1 MNIKSSLEQRLSESK
16 KRGVATLMGISL
28 LTAVSPA
35 WSWDLTVVVDP
46 ASAGTV
52 YNTALYTRLGIS
64 SNNLSVTIP
73 ASANP
78 NWAFGDWVTYDAF
91 EYRTGSST
99 SSVIVISST
108 NNTDV
113 TLIAH
118 FVSTIPTYSLTM
130 LNGPGGLT
138 VSPTGTTY
146 YAKDY
151 VKTISATPSNVA
163 PNVFVFDQWIGDIAG
178 IGNAASNNTTITMD
192 DNKTIQATFK
202 QKFTYTGYDPAG
214 PSSGALATNMFL
226 GVSFTAQPLQTP
238 VAGPSAGWRRAC
250 NGWTDGGG
258 DIPGTGT
265 QPSYNIPSVSA
276 TSSNRWT
283 WTNEY
288 NLIVDAQVGY
298 NVVSYFGSNNWF
310 TQGQSVTL
318 SASAK
323 AGYEF
328 LGWEVNATNSQPAG
342 TLTITMN
349 GPTYVVA
356 QFSLLGSD
364 SDGDGLPDKW
374 EKEFG
379 LNASSAAGNDGS
391 NGDPDNDG
399 LSNLEEFGMQIT
411 NRNWKA
417 NPLNAD
423 TDNDG
428 MDDGYERYSVDPT
441 NSPGQ
446 GTTRDV
452 NYAVLDDGRLDKD
465 NGPIGNRDGDYQ
477 WSTVSGYQLKADK
490 LTNIE
495 EWRGPDGIDPVIY
508 TNVTFAAN
516 TNSPF
521 LYPFGTDRGTIRMM
535 VPNQSP
541 YTVINPDTGDQ
552 SKGNSFDT
560 DDDKFDDGYEYSWDQ
575 WQQTYGGTNELLV
588 IGTTNVFLVKTNTLV
603 PLVLSTN
610 EVIKLMSVTNVVPV
624 WDGVVNSTRRFNP
637 ATQHSS
643 SSLASGESDNDV
655 LYDYETGGVSPLW
668 YRDLAEY
675 NAWKPTSFSQT
686 VPGAPHFIRMDNP
699 PPDDPAPQRSS
710 HPFLTDVDRD
720 GMPDGWEVIFHYDP
734 WTAVTPGHSF
744 NDGVDNPDVD
754 YMARSNTNTDW
765 ACLSARSNDTTAFL
779 VDTNLPIALRHHQ
792 VYVFNNATNYDPRT
806 GWGATYPVPKDM
818 PGAGAKATPKTA
830 PYSNIEEIR
839 GSDGRIVMIP
849 RSMAGEADDAT
860 NPNSNDSDGDGIWDG
875 WEAYVGLNPNNE
887 TDATLD
893 ADGDK
898 LTSLEEFQSFVTSS
912 TNRLALVPVVGWNNK
927 IFPTDTAD
935 KDTDGD
941 ELADFAEKGLFNG
954 GTAGDVTNMVFNEDG
969 ELVPQ
974 VFTVGT
980 WNGSSYTAG
989 GLNPTSSDTDM
1000 DALPD
1005 PYEASFAKALDGTK
1019 GDAFLDPDNDK
1030 LKNYQEYLTAT
1041 IYHWQFNVWLDGEP
1055 FYNSGDF
1062 FAGRPKSWDWSQA
1075 RYVPMF
1081 FGPALPIK
1089 YSYGGSDPGMSD
1101 SDDDGMDDY
1110 YEIYHGLN
1118 PLYGRLDLVQSS
1130 IVGEEVGAG
1139 METADPRVLP
1149 YVNGSPYM
1157 DSDGDGLPNVDESV
1171 NSKYTVQSPNYHTD
1185 PTPLWMT
1192 DTEYDRSWVN
1202 LYYVPGNFWFWSGP
1216 LPPPTYAYDFE
1227 SNEGFDTDND
1237 GVGDREELTVT
1248 KTDPLTPERP
1258 VKRRALYLPPS
1269 LPAYARTFPGY
1280 APGTDFG
1287 GGGYIPGANSGFY
1300 TKEVLRSYTVEAWVR
1315 PLTPA
1320 TGENQVIVERPLLL
1334 PVGNTMILEERVRL
1348 NFRLGIDGA
1357 GVPYVTYNGDGEDKI
1372 FHDVKAAASAAL
1384 TASNWVHLAGT
1395 YQVASST
1402 NASQGGILSLYVNG
1416 RLMKQEVT
1424 SELPAIGRYIK
1435 GNIITVYG
1443 GPIVVGAGDNNPEGE
1458 ISGYGASLWN
1468 PPAPTNFFKGWLDEV
1483 RVWDGARSADEIT
1496 AGMGKRMKQADVAAN
1511 KDLATSLYYL
1521 YSFDALTD
1529 PDHSPKIPTGF
1540 DVIANA
1546 TAPADWPAVGFWGP
1560 ASQHSLVYTDYR
1572 YLPWIENAAVHLPE
1586 IPATDMGDT
1595 NTIAIMSGTNVVGQA
1610 LAFWNTSNPYG
1621 NRYFTAPALTGEKKQ
1636 ISSDLLPLEWAVGD
1650 EDVPMWDNG
1659 TVPATDD
1666 YDSDG
1671 DGLPDSW
1678 EERYGLDP
1686 LDPTGNNGASADPD
1700 QDGLSNMAEFIA
1712 GTDPRNS
1719 DTYGWGFGD
1728 YNSWKTGTVYRTY
1741 GELYTDHD
1749 GLPDSWEMLNGLDT
1763 RLYDAYGV
1771 YGDPDGDGWANFTEY
1786 MKATDPKDL
1795 SKHPNPIVNGI
1806 IKYNGVRTSG
1816 SVIVMGYQKPSMDGV
1831 PIMGVSGG
1839 GVVRSETESLG
1850 SGDGQTMV
1858 FTGKLKHGSIVKGSV
1873 KVRRLNPQFVT
1884 PDFDFTDN
1892 AAGEWTYYPDYFSS
1906 QSTTNVTFDYGTGDY
1921 TFRWPAQDGFGMV
1934 SPWNGDQIFID
1945 YQWKDGDPNSFSIDG
1960 LKDGDLYL
1968 FAYRDN
1974 NGNSQWDA
1982 GEPAG
1987 IAEGQPIH
1995 LGWEDLTG
2003 VVIGMTDDPPAGHLR
2018 FGWPVVAGQESYIL
2032 RVVNKSATGSPIV
2045 FSSTNAAPLNWF
2057 HEGQM
2062 NNLGILNLPEAT
2074 YQWFAKRA
2082 DGVTEIT
2089 NGLFNVVLPSNTK
2102 PTLLSPTGSAID
2114 YSSMELVWTM
2124 DKNADRF
2131 RIQISRDSGF
2141 SSVVYDGTAD
2151 SPFRAADASY
2161 RFTLP
2166 IYPGDKTFT
2175 NGLYYWQV
2183 AGVNNKS
2190 TSSWADSSQFTVNLT
2205 NPPVGASTIS
2215 GDVKYYGKA
2224 GGTNTITIILQAYKN
2239 AGFGG
2244 EPLAQITITNKPD
2257 TNTIAVLSGSNAPA
2271 PSITVTPFEKG
2282 VYKFMGLRSGT
2293 YYIRA
2298 FMDMNGNGRADTW
2311 ETQGF
2316 VANTAGRPRG
2326 NLVGTGSII
2335 LNQDLAL
2342 EDRDLDSDGLPDA
2355 WEWVNFGTLR
2365 WTGNDDPNV
2374 TGATLMEHYGD
2385 TYFDSDPRQKLDPLV
2400 AYEMNHH
2407 LAPGADSDQDGL
2419 SDAMEVLVTHTN
2431 PFAANDTLR
2440 ARQFIAAHPGSG
2452 MNLTWDGKAGV
2463 NYQVQVSSTLKTWED
2478 APLGAFSGSGTKTF
2492 VDTASAGLSVRFYRI
2507 VVR

>member
-1 MNIKSSLEQRLSESK
+1 LDF
-16 KRGVATLMGISL
+16 GGIY
-28 LTAVSPA
+28 
-35 WSWDLTVVVDP
+35 VD
-46 ASAGTV
+46 V
-52 YNTALYTRLGIS
+52 
-64 SNNLSVTIP
+64 
-73 ASANP
+73 
-78 NWAFGDWVTYDAF
+78 
-91 EYRTGSST
+91 TGS
-99 SSVIVISST
+99 T
-108 NNTDV
+108 N
-113 TLIAH
+113 
-118 FVSTIPTYSLTM
+118 
-130 LNGPGGLT
+130 
-138 VSPTGTTY
+138 
-146 YAKDY
+146 
-151 VKTISATPSNVA
+151 
-163 PNVFVFDQWIGDIAG
+163 
-178 IGNAASNNTTITMD
+178 
-192 DNKTIQATFK
+192 
-202 QKFTYTGYDPAG
+202 
-214 PSSGALATNMFL
+214 
-226 GVSFTAQPLQTP
+226 
-238 VAGPSAGWRRAC
+238 
-250 NGWTDGGG
+250 
-258 DIPGTGT
+258 
-265 QPSYNIPSVSA
+265 
-276 TSSNRWT
+276 
-283 WTNEY
+283 
-288 NLIVDAQVGY
+288 
-298 NVVSYFGSNNWF
+298 
-310 TQGQSVTL
+310 
-318 SASAK
+318 
-323 AGYEF
+323 
-328 LGWEVNATNSQPAG
+328 
-342 TLTITMN
+342 
-349 GPTYVVA
+349 
-356 QFSLLGSD
+356 
-364 SDGDGLPDKW
+364 
-374 EKEFG
+374 
-379 LNASSAAGNDGS
+379 
-391 NGDPDNDG
+391 
-399 LSNLEEFGMQIT
+399 
-411 NRNWKA
+411 
-417 NPLNAD
+417 
-423 TDNDG
+423 
-428 MDDGYERYSVDPT
+428 
-441 NSPGQ
+441 
-446 GTTRDV
+446 
-452 NYAVLDDGRLDKD
+452 
-465 NGPIGNRDGDYQ
+465 
-477 WSTVSGYQLKADK
+477 
-490 LTNIE
+490 
-495 EWRGPDGIDPVIY
+495 
-508 TNVTFAAN
+508 
-516 TNSPF
+516 
-521 LYPFGTDRGTIRMM
+521 LYPFASNPLGYRPTVWIR
-535 VPNQSP
+535 VP
-541 YTVINPDTGDQ
+541 VEGDTGDQ
-552 SKGNSFDT
+552 SKGNTTDT
-560 DDDKFDDGYEYSWDQ
+560 DGDKFDDGYEYSWDK
-575 WQQTYGGTNELLV
+575 WQQTYGETNELLV

-603 PLVLSTN
+603 PLILSTN
-610 EVIKLMSVTNVVPV
+610 EVIKLMSVTNFVPA
-624 WDGVVNSTRRFNP
+624 WDGVTNITRRFNP
-637 ATQHSS
+637 ATQHAA
-643 SSLASGESDNDV
+643 SSLASGESDDDV

-668 YRDLAEY
+668 YTDLAEY

-686 VPGAPHFIRMDNP
+686 VPNAPHFIRMDNP

-720 GMPDGWEVIFHYDP
+720 GMPDGWEVIFDYDP
-734 WTAVTPGHSF
+734 WIAVTPGHSF

-754 YMARSNTNTDW
+754 YMARSNTNSDW
-765 ACLSARSNDTTAFL
+765 ACLAARSNDTTAFL

-792 VYVFNNATNYDPRT
+792 VYVFNNTTNYDPRT

-818 PGAGAKATPKTA
+818 PGAGAAATPKTA

-839 GSDGRIVMIP
+839 GADGRIVMIP

-860 NPNSNDSDGDGIWDG
+860 NPYSNDSDGDGIWDG
-875 WEAYVGLNPNNE
+875 WEAYVGLDPNNE
-887 TDATLD
+887 RDAILDTDK
-893 ADGDK
+893 DK
-898 LTSLEEFQSFVTSS
+898 LTNFEEFQSFVTSS
-912 TNRLALVPVVGWNNK
+912 TNRLALVPVVGWFNK
-927 IFPTDTAD
+927 IFPTDTLD

-941 ELADFAEKGLFNG
+941 ELADFDEKGLFNG
-954 GTAGDVTNMVFNEDG
+954 GTAGDVTNLVFNEDG

-980 WNGSSYTAG
+980 WNGSCYSAS
-989 GLNPTSSDTDM
+989 GLNPTSSDTDT
-1000 DALPD
+1000 DTLPD
-1005 PYEASFAKALDGTK
+1005 PYEASFAAAIDGTK
-1019 GDAFLDPDNDK
+1019 GDALADPDSDK
-1030 LKNYQEYLTAT
+1030 LKNYQEYLTTT

-1055 FYNSGDF
+1055 YYNSGDF
-1062 FAGRPKSWDWSQA
+1062 FAGRPKSWDWSQT
-1075 RYVPMF
+1075 RYIPMF
-1081 FGPALPIK
+1081 FGPAKPIK

-1130 IVGEEVGAG
+1130 IVGAEVWAG
-1139 METADPRVLP
+1139 MATADPRLVP
-1149 YVNGSPYM
+1149 HVNGSPYM
-1157 DSDGDGLPNVDESV
+1157 DSDGDGLPNVTESV

-1202 LYYVPGNFWFWSGP
+1202 LYYVPGNYWFWSGK

-1227 SNEGFDTDND
+1227 SNEGYDTDND

-1258 VKRRALYLPPS
+1258 VKRRALKLPPS

-1287 GGGYIPGANSGFY
+1287 GGGYMPGAYSGLY

-1320 TGENQVIVERPLLL
+1320 SGENQVIVERPLLL
-1334 PVGNTMILEERVRL
+1334 PVGNTMILANRVRL

-1402 NASQGGILSLYVNG
+1402 NASQGGVLSLYVNG

-1424 SELPAIGRYIK
+1424 SELPAIGRYVK

-1458 ISGYGASLWN
+1458 ISGYGASYFN
-1468 PPAPTNFFKGWLDEV
+1468 PPSPTNFFKGWLDEV
-1483 RVWDGARSADEIT
+1483 RVWDGSRSADEIT
-1496 AGMGKRMKQADVAAN
+1496 AGMGKRMKQADVSAN
-1511 KDLATSLYYL
+1511 AGLATSLYYL

-1621 NRYFTAPALTGEKKQ
+1621 NRYFTAPALTGQKKQ
-1636 ISSDLLPLEWAVGD
+1636 ISSDLLPLGWAVGD

-1659 TVPATDD
+1659 TVPATEA

-1678 EERYGLDP
+1678 EELYGLDP

-1700 QDGLSNMAEFIA
+1700 QDGLSNMAEFLA
-1712 GTDPRNS
+1712 ETDPRNS

-1749 GLPDSWEMLNGLDT
+1749 GMPDAWEMLNGLDT

-1850 SGDGQTMV
+1850 SGDGQTTV

-1892 AAGEWTYYPDYFSS
+1892 AAGDWTYYPDYFSS

-1945 YQWKDGDPNSFSIDG
+1945 YQWKDGDPNSFSING
-1960 LKDGDLYL
+1960 LKDGELYL

-1987 IAEGQPIH
+1987 IAERQPIH

-2003 VVIGMTDDPPAGHLR
+2003 VVIGLTDDPPAGHLR
-2018 FGWPVVAGQESYIL
+2018 FGWPVVVGQESYIL
-2032 RVVNKSATGSPIV
+2032 RVVNKSATGSPMV
-2045 FSSTNAAPLNWF
+2045 FSSTNSAPLNWF

-2062 NNLGILNLPEAT
+2062 NNLGIFNLPEAT
-2074 YQWFAKRA
+2074 YQWFAKKS

-2102 PTLLSPTGSAID
+2102 PTLLSPMGSFID
-2114 YSSMELVWTM
+2114 YSSMELIWTM

-2141 SSVVYDGTAD
+2141 SSPVYDETAD
-2151 SPFRAADASY
+2151 APFRAADASY
-2161 RFTLP
+2161 RYTLP
-2166 IYPGDKTFT
+2166 IYPGDETFT
-2175 NGLYYWQV
+2175 NGLYYWRV

-2224 GGTNTITIILQAYKN
+2224 GGPNTITIILQAYKN

-2271 PSITVTPFEKG
+2271 PSITVTPFDKG
-2282 VYKFMGLRSGT
+2282 AYKFMGLRSGV

-2298 FMDMNGNGRADTW
+2298 FMDMNGNGRADIW

-2365 WTGNDDPNV
+2365 WTGNDDPDG
-2374 TGATLMEHYGD
+2374 TGATLMKHYGD

-2400 AYEMNHH
+2400 AYEMNHN
-2407 LAPGADSDQDGL
+2407 LAPGADSDRDGL
-2419 SDAMEVLVTHTN
+2419 SDAVEVLVTRTN
-2431 PFAANDTLR
+2431 PFTANDALR
-2440 ARQFIAAHPGSG
+2440 ARQFIAAQPGSG
-2452 MNLTWDGKAGV
+2452 MNLTWDGKDGV
-2463 NYQVQVSSTLKTWED
+2463 NYQVQVSSNLKTWAD
-2478 APLGAFSGSGTKTF
+2478 APMGAFSGPGTKTF
-2492 VDTASAGLSVRFYRI
+2492 VDTASAGLQVRFYRI

>member
-1 MNIKSSLEQRLSESK
+1 MTFMKMISSHMFGH
-16 KRGVATLMGISL
+16 RGLRVAAILAMFFGLVIIEVKAQTLM
-28 LTAVSPA
+28 
-35 WSWDLTVVVDP
+35 VVP
-46 ASAGTV
+46 RPSSSAGTV
-52 YNTALYTRLGIS
+52 SPSSSPVTTQPQIFALSQLAKVGYVFDHWEIATTNSVELDPGVPGQSTNDDSIIVRV
-64 SNNLSVTIP
+64 LSTND
-73 ASANP
+73 SAVVRAWFKDARKTLIVSCNP
-78 NWAFGDWVTYDAF
+78 TNGGYVAGDWGVGTNMVTAG
-91 EYRTGSST
+91 TT
-99 SSVIVISST
+99 
-108 NNTDV
+108 V
-113 TLIAH
+113 TLIA
-118 FVSTIPTYSLTM
+118 
-130 LNGPGGLT
+130 N
-138 VSPTGTTY
+138 
-146 YAKDY
+146 
-151 VKTISATPSNVA
+151 
-163 PNVFVFDQWIGDIAG
+163 
-178 IGNAASNNTTITMD
+178 ASNNFEFVSWSGSVPSEYKYNNTAKMTINSD
-192 DNKTIQATFK
+192 
-202 QKFTYTGYDPAG
+202 
-214 PSSGALATNMFL
+214 SLATANFYKWLDVIMTNYYGPEAFVGPNAIAL
-226 GVSFTAQPLQTP
+226 TYLENSTNVMLRPQSPLVSTGEEGSRYH
-238 VAGPSAGWRRAC
+238 VAGWTNGAGNVFPSARADVEEC
-250 NGWTDGGG
+250 S
-258 DIPGTGT
+258 IAKLT
-265 QPSYNIPSVSA
+265 QNSSLTWLWKKQYLISVSA
-276 TSSNRWT
+276 DVGLSVSVDKVYVNEGGSITLYATVTDSKYELNYWKINGETKTANPDGSYLLSNVTQAVTARAVSRLYQAPLIPQWYQDRWKM
-283 WTNEY
+283 
-288 NLIVDAQVGY
+288 D
-298 NVVSYFGSNNWF
+298 S
-310 TQGQSVTL
+310 
-318 SASAK
+318 K
-323 AGYEF
+323 AGY
-328 LGWEVNATNSQPAG
+328 P
-342 TLTITMN
+342 N
-349 GPTYVVA
+349 GPA
-356 QFSLLGSD
+356 D
-364 SDGDGLPDKW
+364 
-374 EKEFG
+374 
-379 LNASSAAGNDGS
+379 
-391 NGDPDNDG
+391 DPDNDG
-399 LSNLEEFGMQIT
+399 LSNYTEYQLSNT
-411 NRNWKA
+411 NVPNSIY
-417 NPLNAD
+417 NPFSAD
-423 TDNDG
+423 TDGDL
-428 MDDGYERYSVDPT
+428 MDDFYETYSIDPT
-441 NSPGQ
+441 NFTTEARSKIRPAATDPLKENGQ
-446 GTTRDV
+446 T
-452 NYAVLDDGRLDKD
+452 
-465 NGPIGNRDGDYQ
+465 GNPDGDFH
-477 WSTVSGYQLKADK
+477 WRTTDGYQDKAWK
-490 LTNIE
+490 LTNFE
-495 EWRGPDGIDPVIY
+495 EYCGPDTNPPYFFVTYQDGDLGYPLTNNAAALRPDVIISEE
-508 TNVTFAAN
+508 N
-516 TNSPF
+516 
-521 LYPFGTDRGTIRMM
+521 LL
-535 VPNQSP
+535 
-541 YTVINPDTGDQ
+541 DTGDQ
-552 SKGNSFDT
+552 SDGNTVDT
-560 DDDKFDDGYEYSWDQ
+560 DDDKFDDGYEYSWDK
-575 WQQTYGGTNELLV
+575 WQQTYGETNELLV

-603 PLVLSTN
+603 PLILSTN
-610 EVIKLMSVTNVVPV
+610 EVIKLMSVTNFVPA
-624 WDGVVNSTRRFNP
+624 WDGVTNITRRFNP
-637 ATQHSS
+637 ATQHAA
-643 SSLASGESDNDV
+643 SSLASGESDDDV

-668 YRDLAEY
+668 YTDLAEY

-686 VPGAPHFIRMDNP
+686 VPNAPHFIRMDNP

-720 GMPDGWEVIFHYDP
+720 GMPDGWEVIFDYDP
-734 WTAVTPGHSF
+734 WIAVTPGHSF

-754 YMARSNTNTDW
+754 YMARSNTNSDW
-765 ACLSARSNDTTAFL
+765 ACLAARSNDTTAFL

-792 VYVFNNATNYDPRT
+792 VYVFNNTTNYDPRT

-818 PGAGAKATPKTA
+818 PGAGAAATPKTA

-839 GSDGRIVMIP
+839 GADGRIVMIP

-860 NPNSNDSDGDGIWDG
+860 NPYSNDSDGDGIWDG
-875 WEAYVGLNPNNE
+875 WEAYVGLDPNNE
-887 TDATLD
+887 RDAILDTDK
-893 ADGDK
+893 DK
-898 LTSLEEFQSFVTSS
+898 LTNFEEFQSFVTSS
-912 TNRLALVPVVGWNNK
+912 TNRLALVPVVGWFNK
-927 IFPTDTAD
+927 IFPTDTLD

-941 ELADFAEKGLFNG
+941 ELADFDEKGLFNG
-954 GTAGDVTNMVFNEDG
+954 GTAGDVTNLVFNEDG

-980 WNGSSYTAG
+980 WNGSCYSAS
-989 GLNPTSSDTDM
+989 GLNPTSSDTDT
-1000 DALPD
+1000 DTLPD
-1005 PYEASFAKALDGTK
+1005 PYEASFAAAIDGTK
-1019 GDAFLDPDNDK
+1019 GDALADPDSDK
-1030 LKNYQEYLTAT
+1030 LKNYQEYLTTT

-1055 FYNSGDF
+1055 YYNSGDF
-1062 FAGRPKSWDWSQA
+1062 FAGRPKSWDWSQT
-1075 RYVPMF
+1075 RYIPMF
-1081 FGPALPIK
+1081 FGPAKPIK

-1130 IVGEEVGAG
+1130 IVGAEVWAG
-1139 METADPRVLP
+1139 MATADPRLVP
-1149 YVNGSPYM
+1149 HVNGSPYM
-1157 DSDGDGLPNVDESV
+1157 DSDGDGLPNVTESV

-1202 LYYVPGNFWFWSGP
+1202 LYYVPGNYWFWSGK

-1227 SNEGFDTDND
+1227 SNEGYDTDND

-1258 VKRRALYLPPS
+1258 VKRRALKLPPS

-1287 GGGYIPGANSGFY
+1287 GGGYMPGAYTGFY

-1320 TGENQVIVERPLLL
+1320 SGENQVIVERPLLL
-1334 PVGNTMILEERVRL
+1334 PVGNTMILANRVRL

-1402 NASQGGILSLYVNG
+1402 NASQGGVLSLYVNG

-1424 SELPAIGRYIK
+1424 SELPAIGRYVK

-1458 ISGYGASLWN
+1458 ISGYGASYFN
-1468 PPAPTNFFKGWLDEV
+1468 PPSPTNFFKGWLDEV
-1483 RVWDGARSADEIT
+1483 RVWDGSRSADEIT
-1496 AGMGKRMKQADVAAN
+1496 AGMGKRMKQADVSAN
-1511 KDLATSLYYL
+1511 AGLATSLYYL

-1621 NRYFTAPALTGEKKQ
+1621 NRYFTAPALTGQKKQ
-1636 ISSDLLPLEWAVGD
+1636 ISSDLLPLGWAVGD

-1659 TVPATDD
+1659 TVPATEA

-1678 EERYGLDP
+1678 EELYGLDP

-1700 QDGLSNMAEFIA
+1700 QDGLSNMAEFLA
-1712 GTDPRNS
+1712 ETDPRNS

-1749 GLPDSWEMLNGLDT
+1749 GMPDAWEMLNGLDT

-1850 SGDGQTMV
+1850 SGDGQTTV

-1892 AAGEWTYYPDYFSS
+1892 AAGDWTYYPDYFSS

-1945 YQWKDGDPNSFSIDG
+1945 YQWKDGDPNSFSING
-1960 LKDGDLYL
+1960 LKDGELYL

-1987 IAEGQPIH
+1987 IAERQPIH

-2003 VVIGMTDDPPAGHLR
+2003 VVIGLTDDPPAGHLR
-2018 FGWPVVAGQESYIL
+2018 FGWPVVVGQESYIL
-2032 RVVNKSATGSPIV
+2032 RVVNKSATGSPMV
-2045 FSSTNAAPLNWF
+2045 FSSTNSAPLNWF

-2062 NNLGILNLPEAT
+2062 NNLGIFNLPEAT
-2074 YQWFAKRA
+2074 YQWFAKKS

-2102 PTLLSPTGSAID
+2102 PTLLSPMGSFID
-2114 YSSMELVWTM
+2114 YSSMELIWTM

-2141 SSVVYDGTAD
+2141 SSPVYDETAD
-2151 SPFRAADASY
+2151 APFRAADASY
-2161 RFTLP
+2161 RYTLP
-2166 IYPGDKTFT
+2166 IYPGDETFT
-2175 NGLYYWQV
+2175 NGLYYWRV

-2224 GGTNTITIILQAYKN
+2224 GGPNTITIILQAYKN

-2271 PSITVTPFEKG
+2271 PSITVTPFDKG
-2282 VYKFMGLRSGT
+2282 AYKFMGLRSGV

-2298 FMDMNGNGRADTW
+2298 FMDMNGNGRADIW

-2365 WTGNDDPNV
+2365 WTGNDDPDG
-2374 TGATLMEHYGD
+2374 TGATLMKHYGD

-2400 AYEMNHH
+2400 AYEMNHN
-2407 LAPGADSDQDGL
+2407 LAPGADSDRDGL
-2419 SDAMEVLVTHTN
+2419 SDAVEVLVTRTN
-2431 PFAANDTLR
+2431 PFTANDALR
-2440 ARQFIAAHPGSG
+2440 ARQFIAAQPGSG
-2452 MNLTWDGKAGV
+2452 MNLTWDGKDGV
-2463 NYQVQVSSTLKTWED
+2463 NYQVQVSSNLKTWAD
-2478 APLGAFSGSGTKTF
+2478 APMGAFSGPGTKTF
-2492 VDTASAGLSVRFYRI
+2492 VDTASAGLQVRFYRI